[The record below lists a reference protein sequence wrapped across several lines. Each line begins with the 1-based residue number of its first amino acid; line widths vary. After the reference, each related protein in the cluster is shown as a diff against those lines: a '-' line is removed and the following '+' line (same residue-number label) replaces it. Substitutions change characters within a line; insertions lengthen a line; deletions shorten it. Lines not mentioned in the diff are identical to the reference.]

1 MMDKVPNKK
10 EIFFMPQFFSNRS
23 RVFKI
28 NKKNDPFFFFWI
40 EVFTD
45 KNICEYTG
53 RIFFIYFEG
62 KKGNNIKQQ
71 PRSYITQQPTGL
83 KSKMKKRTGSSDGT
97 LTINKYIDNIK
108 IKNSIH
114 SSSKTKNQRF

>member
-10 EIFFMPQFFSNRS
+10 EIFFMSQFLSNRG
-23 RVFKI
+23 RVFEI
-28 NKKNDPFFFFWI
+28 NKKNDSFFFFWI
-40 EVFTD
+40 EVFTY

-62 KKGNNIKQQ
+62 KKGNDIKQQ
-71 PRSYITQQPTGL
+71 PRCYITQQPAGL
-83 KSKMKKRTGSSDGT
+83 KSKMKKRTGSRNGT
-97 LTINKYIDNIK
+97 LTVNEYIDNIK

-114 SSSKTKNQRF
+114 SSTKTEYQRF